1 MVQILTI
8 LFSLVVIAVAFIS
21 PLWGW
26 ILIAIPILLL
36 LLTLWALKKGK
47 PKYVP
52 ELSPEANRMLVKFWY
67 YYNMPMASRDYSA
80 TASTLMFV
88 GVLLAV
94 VGGFRHFWWGIA
106 LGVTNWLV
114 MGFVAS
120 AFNPSNFLLD
130 ENERRVHAEIMGW
143 IYRKLDLKTDED
155 KPG

>member
-1 MVQILTI
+1 MVQILTT
-8 LFSLVVIAVAFIS
+8 LFSLVVIAVAFFS

-26 ILIAIPILLL
+26 ILIAIPIFLLL
-36 LLTLWALKKGK
+36 VTLWGLKKGK
-47 PKYVP
+47 PRYVP

-67 YYNMPMASRDYSA
+67 YYNMPMASRDYSS

-88 GVLLAV
+88 GAALTI
-94 VGGFRHFWWGIA
+94 VGLFRQFWWGIA
-106 LGVTNWLV
+106 LGLVNWLG

-143 IYRKLDLKTDED
+143 IYRRLDLKTDED

>member
-8 LFSLVVIAVAFIS
+8 LFSLVVIAVAFFS

-36 LLTLWALKKGK
+36 LMTLWALKKGK

-52 ELSPEANRMLVKFWY
+52 ELSPEANTMLQRFWHF
-67 YYNMPMASRDYSA
+67 YNMPFASRDYSA

-88 GVLLAV
+88 GAALTI
-94 VGGFRHFWWGIA
+94 VGLFRQFWWGIA
-106 LGVTNWLV
+106 LGLVNWFG
-114 MGFVAS
+114 MAHVARG
-120 AFNPSNFLLD
+120 FNPSNLLT
-130 ENERRVHAEIMGW
+130 ENGRKVHAEIMAW
-143 IYRKLDLKTDED
+143 INRKLDLKTGED